1 MYIRNL
7 RRPGTIR
14 AAFVCADGGPAAEPD
29 PDLDEA
35 VSFTPPSG
43 KPTTVVDDQT
53 TALDF

>member
-14 AAFVCADGGPAAEPD
+14 AAFVCADSGPAAEP
-29 PDLDEA
+29 E
-35 VSFTPPSG
+35 
-43 KPTTVVDDQT
+43 DDQT